1 MKHSLH
7 LYGTLGPAC
16 ASKEKIQAMF
26 LAGMTGM
33 RLNLSHSNLDDCE
46 NWLRQYH
53 EVSERL
59 HIIPELLV
67 DLQGPEL
74 RIGTLDFPLSLCEG
88 DIIFLISEK
97 SFNKKKKNSDIF
109 SRILEGEDEFSI
121 IPCPEILFSYFN
133 EGQEVKLNDGKILLK
148 LSTPLE
154 EDIFCGKVIKGGD
167 LTSKKS
173 IAITGVSIPLPVLTE
188 TDKKNLKLLRKY
200 HVTGVMLPFVRNA
213 DDLITLRKELLA
225 NNMAHIRI
233 FAKIESLEGVEH
245 LPSLLPFCDEIVIAR
260 GDLGNAVPLPKLPA
274 IQKRIAITCLHA
286 KKPFMVVTQ
295 LLASMEQNPVPTRA
309 EVTDI
314 FQAVLDGASSL
325 MLTGE
330 TAIGAYPEEA
340 MKILAQTSEE
350 ALKY

>member
-7 LYGTLGPAC
+7 LYGTFGPAC

-109 SRILEGEDEFSI
+109 SRIW
-121 IPCPEILFSYFN
+121 
-133 EGQEVKLNDGKILLK
+133 
-148 LSTPLE
+148 
-154 EDIFCGKVIKGGD
+154 
-167 LTSKKS
+167 
-173 IAITGVSIPLPVLTE
+173 
-188 TDKKNLKLLRKY
+188 
-200 HVTGVMLPFVRNA
+200 
-213 DDLITLRKELLA
+213 
-225 NNMAHIRI
+225 
-233 FAKIESLEGVEH
+233 
-245 LPSLLPFCDEIVIAR
+245 
-260 GDLGNAVPLPKLPA
+260 
-274 IQKRIAITCLHA
+274 
-286 KKPFMVVTQ
+286 
-295 LLASMEQNPVPTRA
+295 
-309 EVTDI
+309 
-314 FQAVLDGASSL
+314 
-325 MLTGE
+325 
-330 TAIGAYPEEA
+330 
-340 MKILAQTSEE
+340 
-350 ALKY
+350 